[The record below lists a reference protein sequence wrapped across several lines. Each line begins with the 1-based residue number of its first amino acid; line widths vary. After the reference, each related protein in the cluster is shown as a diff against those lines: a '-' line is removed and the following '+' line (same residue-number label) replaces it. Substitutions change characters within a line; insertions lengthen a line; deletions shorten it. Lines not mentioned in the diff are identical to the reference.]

1 MSTNEMLKE
10 ENVKNKAMKK
20 VKINKMGIMTII
32 MVWAIVFVSLIKVS
46 DYVKLLSSKSSSYQ
60 IKYEKEE
67 TLENDQKVYR
77 LYKDDIEY
85 GDVDINKYS
94 LVDDKGNT
102 DYKYCYLMDITE
114 ETVGILFIAII
125 YILVILMVRNSNN
138 GPFNKKN
145 CNYLRIISIMMLCFA
160 VVPGMVRFVM
170 SIVRF
175 SYVSGSF
182 DIKLMYM
189 LLVSCAIAVIAQV
202 FDYGVKLQED
212 SDSII

>member
-1 MSTNEMLKE
+1 MSTNEKLKE
-10 ENVKNKAMKK
+10 EIVKKYGKK
-20 VKINKMGIMTII
+20 KGSVKKFGIMTII
-32 MVWAIVFVSLIKVS
+32 MVWAIVFFSIIKVS
-46 DYVKLLSSKSSSYQ
+46 DYVKLVSSKSSSYQ
-60 IKYEKEE
+60 VKYEKEE
-67 TLENDQKVYR
+67 TLNNNQKVYR
-77 LYKDDIEY
+77 LYKDNIEY
-85 GDVDINKYS
+85 GDIDINKYS

-182 DIKLMYM
+182 DIKLIYM